1 MGTQA
6 RTPSRQARQ
15 AREAR
20 EARQARAEAQRRTR
34 RRHRNLGVAGG
45 VVIVALLAAIAFVL
59 VDAAGGDDPPAPPA
73 AQSTA
78 APAGATATGAIV
90 TGTGPVTVTIYL
102 DYLCP
107 YCGRFERAN
116 SGDLERLVAAGTVR
130 LELHPLAFLDRAS
143 QGTRYSTRTANA
155 VATVADRSPAKVLA
169 FNAALFE
176 QQPAEGGPGLTDQ
189 RIAAIATG
197 AGVPADVAA
206 SFTERRFERWV
217 ATSTDWAFQH
227 GGVTGTPT
235 VLVNGKVFEGDLY
248 TAGPLA
254 AAVAAAA

>member
-6 RTPSRQARQ
+6 RTPARQ
-15 AREAR
+15 
-20 EARQARAEAQRRTR
+20 ARQARAEALRRTR

-59 VDAAGGDDPPAPPA
+59 VDAAGGDAPAPPT

-116 SGDLERLVAAGTVR
+116 SGDLERLVAAGTIR

-169 FNAALFE
+169 FSAALFE

-197 AGVPADVAA
+197 AGVPTDVAA